1 MTCRKSQTNKISQN
15 EATLNTFLTTS
26 LNTELVVTI
35 LKGITILAAGS
46 SDNTDNMNEGDML
59 KIKQTATIE
68 IDQIKIQNAKLWEI
82 GAKKETN
89 EGAAELGGGFDS
101 DDEDQI

>member
-1 MTCRKSQTNKISQN
+1 MRMTCRKSQTKKISQN

-46 SDNTDNMNEGDML
+46 SDSADNMAEGDML
-59 KIKQTATIE
+59 KVR
-68 IDQIKIQNAKLWEI
+68 
-82 GAKKETN
+82 
-89 EGAAELGGGFDS
+89 
-101 DDEDQI
+101 

>member
-1 MTCRKSQTNKISQN
+1 
-15 EATLNTFLTTS
+15 
-26 LNTELVVTI
+26 
-35 LKGITILAAGS
+35 
-46 SDNTDNMNEGDML
+46 ML

-101 DDEDQI
+101 DDEDQIQVEGPDINTNTGFERAGSWITNIFTRSESLVTP